1 MKKAKNLLL
10 ISVGVIILGMSILY
24 SCKNY
29 TGPSNGQGLFADK
42 EKANNVDSGEDSAG
56 TQMLTPDSQ
65 RVVVWNDTQ
74 SCIIPALTVMKD
86 NILIAA
92 VGSKTKGKLLI
103 KESKDNGK
111 NWTEVNAPSIGTDL
125 NDSYVHPFFINCH
138 NGDILLGVSTT
149 NASQNSLYL
158 YRSVDGK
165 NWTSEFTNITMN
177 SMTNTNVVV
186 TNKNKIVTTNNV
198 KTETGSLELNHT
210 FVTYGNG
217 ITLRHKNNAGKNKL
231 LFPYYYKTPIKDNTL
246 HQGSIA
252 TMIST
257 DDGKNWKRLGY
268 DQGPYVSY
276 GAKFI
281 ELNDGNILYFMN
293 DAAKRVA
300 WFESTNCGETS
311 KCITV
316 FTKGAHNE
324 DRIQYADF
332 ARYEFDGRDI
342 KGAEYA
348 LMVFSTDKTSYSVK
362 MTTDDFN
369 KGKDNKS
376 GAYLG
381 GGSKVIAANLT
392 KPSAIYP
399 TITVLK
405 DGTIATLAAE
415 DDGMVF
421 RRFELNWFLED
432 ELWMEQ

>member
-1 MKKAKNLLL
+1 MKNAKKLVL
-10 ISVGVIILGMSILY
+10 ITTSIIIAGMIILY
-24 SCKNY
+24 SCKSY
-29 TGPSNGQGLFADK
+29 TGPGKRNIFEENQESQGMQIM
-42 EKANNVDSGEDSAG
+42 N
-56 TQMLTPDSQ
+56 PDSQ
-65 RVVVWNDTQ
+65 RVVVWRDA
-74 SCIIPALTVMKD
+74 CIIPALTVMKD

-92 VGSKTKGKLLI
+92 VGSKTKGQLLI

-125 NDSYVHPFFINCH
+125 NNSYVHPFFINCH

-158 YRSVDGK
+158 YRSTDGK
-165 NWTSEFTNITMN
+165 TWNQELTNIVLPN
-177 SMTNTNVVV
+177 KLTNFQTKPLD
-186 TNKNKIVTTNNV
+186 NKNAI
-198 KTETGSLELNHT
+198 
-210 FVTYGNG
+210 VTYGNG
-217 ITLRHKNNAGKNKL
+217 IALKHGTNTSKNTL
-231 LFPYYYKTPIKDNTL
+231 LFPYYYKTKIEVQNGQI
-246 HQGSIA
+246 QGSVA

-257 DDGKNWKRLGY
+257 DDGQSWQRYGNDRG
-268 DQGPYVSY
+268 GYVSY
-276 GAKFI
+276 ISKFI

-293 DAAKRVA
+293 NAFKQVA
-300 WFESTNCGETS
+300 CFVSTDCGKTDTEKTPFTS
-311 KCITV
+311 
-316 FTKGAHNE
+316 GAHNE
-324 DRIQYADF
+324 DKIEYFDF

-369 KGKDNKS
+369 KGQNKR
-376 GAYLG
+376 ATYLG
-381 GGSKVIAANLT
+381 GGSKVIAEGLT
-392 KPSAIYP
+392 NSNDIYP

-432 ELWMEQ
+432 ELWMEQE